1 MAETENKGKANNRMV
16 LIVAVLVILAI
27 INGIQYYMAVKSEK
41 RNREI
46 IESKELQLVATYA
59 KYDSISGQLDMK
71 INEIQKL
78 GGDIDSLLIIKEQL
92 EREKNEL
99 KLSRNLAQ
107 ERYNK
112 IRDKIAGYESLL
124 KRKDEEISKLREV
137 NKALLSENI
146 DLKTQKNELNQ
157 EISSLQQERGELQEK
172 ISVAATLNTE
182 NLKFFAINRRG
193 KERDGDEFKTKQLD
207 KLKITF
213 NLEENALAEVGAK
226 NIIMRIIEPEGSA
239 LYNVAAGSGTFEHN
253 GEEIFYTSSKEILF
267 DNSNQL
273 VTFEYE
279 KGSEF
284 KKGLHKVEFYAEGAV
299 IGQGQF
305 IVN

>member
-1 MAETENKGKANNRMV
+1 MAESENKGKINNRMV

-41 RNREI
+41 KNREI
-46 IESKELQLVATYA
+46 IEDKEMRLVATFA
-59 KYDSISGQLDMK
+59 ELDSISGQLNLK
-71 INEIQKL
+71 ITEIERL

-124 KRKDEEISKLREV
+124 KRKDEEISKLKEV
-137 NKALLSENI
+137 NQALLTENI
-146 DLKTQKNELNQ
+146 DLKTTKNELNQ

-172 ISVAATLNTE
+172 INVAATLNAE
-182 NLKFFAINRRG
+182 NLQFIAINRRG
-193 KERDGDEFKTKQLD
+193 KERDGGEFKTKQIE
-207 KLKITF
+207 KLRITF
-213 NLEENALAEVGAK
+213 KIEENSLAEVGAK
-226 NIIMRIIEPEGSA
+226 NIIMRIVEPEGSA
-239 LYNVAAGSGTFEHN
+239 LYNVAAGSGTFTHN

-267 DNSNQL
+267 DNSNQQ
-273 VTFEYE
+273 VSFEYE

-284 KKGLHKVEFYAEGAV
+284 KKGLHKVEFFAEGAM
-299 IGQGQF
+299 IGQGNF

>member
-1 MAETENKGKANNRMV
+1 MAETENKSKVNNRMV

-59 KYDSISGQLDMK
+59 KYDSISGQLEMK
-71 INEIQKL
+71 IREIERL

-112 IRDKIAGYESLL
+112 IRDKIEGYESLL
-124 KRKDEEISKLREV
+124 KRKDEEISKLKEV
-137 NKALLSENI
+137 NEALLSENI

-157 EISSLQQERGELQEK
+157 EINSLQAERGELQEK

-182 NLKFFAINRRG
+182 NLQFFAINRRG
-193 KERDGDEFKTKQLD
+193 KERDGDEFKVKQLD
-207 KLKITF
+207 KLRITF
-213 NLEENALAEVGAK
+213 NIEENALAEVGAK

-239 LYNVAAGSGTFEHN
+239 LYNVAAGSGTFQHN
-253 GEEIFYTSSKEILF
+253 GEEIFYTASKEILF

-284 KKGLHKVEFYAEGAV
+284 KKGLHKVEFYAEGTL
-299 IGQGQF
+299 IGQDQF
-305 IVN
+305 IVK

>member
-1 MAETENKGKANNRMV
+1 MAETENTSKVNNRMV

-41 RNREI
+41 KNREI

-71 INEIQKL
+71 IQEIEKL

-92 EREKNEL
+92 EMEKNEL

-124 KRKDEEISKLREV
+124 KRKDEEIEKLKEV
-137 NKALLSENI
+137 NEALLTENI
-146 DLKTQKNELNQ
+146 DLKSQKNELNQ
-157 EISSLQQERGELQEK
+157 EINSLQVERGKLQEK
-172 ISVAATLNTE
+172 ISVAATLGTE

-213 NLEENALAEVGAK
+213 NIEENSLAEVGAK

-239 LYNVAAGSGTFEHN
+239 LYNVAAGSGTFEYN
-253 GEEIFYTSSKEILF
+253 GEEVFFTSSKEILF
-267 DNSNQL
+267 DNSNQQI
-273 VTFEYE
+273 TFEYE

-284 KKGLHKVEFYAEGAV
+284 KKGLHKVEFYAEGAL
-299 IGQGQF
+299 IGRGQF